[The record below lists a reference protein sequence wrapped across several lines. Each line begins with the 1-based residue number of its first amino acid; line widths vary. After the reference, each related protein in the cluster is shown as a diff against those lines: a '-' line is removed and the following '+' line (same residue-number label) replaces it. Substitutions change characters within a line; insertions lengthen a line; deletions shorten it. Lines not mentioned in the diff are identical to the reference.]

1 MQPVIPD
8 LVQRYENGRL
18 SRRELIQ
25 GLTALAAAGSA
36 TAQPAQGGLTAEG
49 IDHISV
55 FVSDMQRSAQF
66 YQALFNLEPL
76 GEDNEHNILR
86 LGRKRVIV
94 SLRKAT
100 PAGVIDHFG
109 VKVENFNRDAVTRM
123 LKERGLS
130 PQENW
135 EYGYH
140 VRDPDG
146 AVVQML

>member
-1 MQPVIPD
+1 
-8 LVQRYENGRL
+8 
-18 SRRELIQ
+18 
-25 GLTALAAAGSA
+25 
-36 TAQPAQGGLTAEG
+36 
-49 IDHISV
+49 
-55 FVSDMQRSAQF
+55 
-66 YQALFNLEPL
+66 
-76 GEDNEHNILR
+76 
-86 LGRKRVIV
+86 VIV

-100 PAGVIDHFG
+100 PAGMIDHFG

-140 VRDPDG
+140 IRDPDG